1 MDQAVISGPLQTERL
16 LVVEDSD
23 AVREVLAI
31 KLRREGYNVVE
42 AATGRQAL
50 EEAAS
55 GNTDLVLLDMQLPD
69 MSGLQVLRQ
78 LRQSRSML
86 DMPVIVVSGLDR
98 PDDVVTAL
106 QNGANDYVTK
116 PFDLNVALARI
127 RTQLSARQLKQAN
140 DRFLRVASHDLKKP
154 LLLMLDVAQQF
165 RENQKPGAPLS
176 ADACSS
182 LDYLIESGQYMQRII
197 EDLLGLSALQ
207 QGRLRL
213 LTLPTDLGA
222 VVRQAIAR
230 NSVYAQRKGIALD
243 MHCEK
248 DLPHVMADDFRL
260 MQVLENLI
268 GNALK
273 FGPPGSHTHI
283 AVRPD
288 GDGVLCE
295 IADTGPGIPQQD
307 MDKLF
312 AEFCALSNRP
322 TGNEK
327 STGLG
332 LSICRELIHLHGG
345 QIGARNNSG
354 QGATFWFRLP
364 LEKSQ
369 GISE

>member
-1 MDQAVISGPLQTERL
+1 MDQTVISGPLQPERL

-31 KLRREGYNVVE
+31 KLRREGYNVAE
-42 AATGRQAL
+42 AASGAKAL
-50 EEAAS
+50 EQAAS

-69 MSGLQVLRQ
+69 MNGLQVLRE
-78 LRQSRSML
+78 LRRSRSML
-86 DMPVIVVSGLDR
+86 DMPVIVVSGLNR
-98 PDDVVTAL
+98 PGDVVTAL
-106 QNGANDYVTK
+106 QSGANDYVTK
-116 PFDLNVALARI
+116 PFELAVALARI
-127 RTQLSARQLKQAN
+127 RTQLAARQLKQAN
-140 DRFLRVASHDLKKP
+140 DRFLRVASHDLQKP
-154 LLLMLDVAQQF
+154 LLLMLDVARQF
-165 RENQKPGAPLS
+165 REGQKPGAPLS
-176 ADACSS
+176 AEACSS
-182 LDYLIESGQYMQRII
+182 LDYLIESGQYMQRIV

-213 LTLPTDLGA
+213 SMLPTDLGA
-222 VVRQAIAR
+222 IVRQAIAR
-230 NSVYAQRKGIALD
+230 NSVYAQRKSVALG

-248 DLPHVMADDFRL
+248 DLPHIMADEFRL

-273 FGPPGSHTHI
+273 FGPPGSRTHI

-288 GDGVLCE
+288 TDGVLCE
-295 IADTGPGIPQQD
+295 ITDTGPGIPQQD
-307 MDKLF
+307 IDKLF
-312 AEFCALSNRP
+312 AEFSALSNRP

-364 LEKSQ
+364 LDKNTHR
-369 GISE
+369 

>member
-1 MDQAVISGPLQTERL
+1 MHQAVFSEKLHTERL
-16 LVVEDSD
+16 LLVEDSD

-31 KLRREGYNVVE
+31 KLRREGYNVTE
-42 AATGRQAL
+42 ATTGTQAL
-50 EEAAS
+50 ELAVS

-69 MSGLQVLRQ
+69 MNGLQVLRQ
-78 LRQSRSML
+78 LRLSRSML
-86 DMPVIVVSGLDR
+86 DMPVIVISGHDR
-98 PDDVVTAL
+98 PDDMVAAL
-106 QNGANDYVTK
+106 QSGANDYVTK
-116 PFDLNVALARI
+116 PFDLSVALARI
-127 RTQLSARQLKQAN
+127 RTQLSGRQLKQVN

-165 RENQKPGAPLS
+165 RENHRPGTTLS
-176 ADACSS
+176 ADACAS
-182 LDYLIESGQYMQRII
+182 LDYLIDSGQYMQRII

-222 VVRQAIAR
+222 TVRQAIAR
-230 NSVYAQRKGIALD
+230 NSVYAQRKGIALG

-248 DLPHVMADDFRL
+248 DLPLVMSDDFRL

-283 AVRPD
+283 TVCRD

-295 IADTGPGIPQQD
+295 VADTGPGIPQQD

-312 AEFCALSNRP
+312 AEFSTLSNQP

-345 QIGARNNSG
+345 QIGARNNAG
-354 QGATFWFRLP
+354 PGATFWFRLP
-364 LEKSQ
+364 IEKHQ
-369 GISE
+369 GTSG

>member
-1 MDQAVISGPLQTERL
+1 MDQAVISGQLQAERL
-16 LVVEDSD
+16 LVIDDSD
-23 AVREVLAI
+23 AFREVLAI
-31 KLRREGYNVVE
+31 KLRRVGYNVAE
-42 AATGRQAL
+42 AATGKQAL
-50 EEAAS
+50 EQVAS
-55 GNTDLVLLDMQLPD
+55 GNTDLALLDMRLPD

-78 LRQSRSML
+78 LRQLRSML

-98 PDDVVTAL
+98 PGDMVEAL

-127 RTQLSARQLKQAN
+127 RTQLSVRQLKQAN

-165 RENQKPGAPLS
+165 RVDQKPGAPLS
-176 ADACSS
+176 EEACSS

-213 LTLPTDLGA
+213 VTLPTDLGA

-243 MHCEK
+243 MRCEK
-248 DLPHVMADDFRL
+248 ELPHVMADEFRL

-273 FGPPGSHTHI
+273 FSPPGSRTQI
-283 AVRPD
+283 AVQPD
-288 GDGVLCE
+288 ADGVLCE
-295 IADTGPGIPQQD
+295 VADTGPGIPQQD
-307 MDKLF
+307 IDKLF
-312 AEFCALSNRP
+312 SEFSALSNRP

-354 QGATFWFRLP
+354 PGTTFWFRLP
-364 LEKSQ
+364 GEKPRH
-369 GISE
+369 

>member
-1 MDQAVISGPLQTERL
+1 MDQTVISGQLQPERL

-31 KLRREGYNVVE
+31 KLRREGYNVAE
-42 AATGRQAL
+42 AANGRKAL
-50 EEAAS
+50 EQAAS

-69 MSGLQVLRQ
+69 MSGLQVLRE
-78 LRQSRSML
+78 LRRSRSML
-86 DMPVIVVSGLDR
+86 DMPVIVISGLDR

-106 QNGANDYVTK
+106 QSGANDYVTK
-116 PFDLNVALARI
+116 PFDLAIALARI

-165 RENQKPGAPLS
+165 REDQKPGAPLS
-176 ADACSS
+176 AEAYSS
-182 LDYLIESGQYMQRII
+182 LDYLIESGQYMQHIV

-213 LTLPTDLGA
+213 VVLPTDLGA
-222 VVRQAIAR
+222 IVRQAIAR
-230 NSVYAQRKGIALD
+230 NSVYAQRKGVALD
-243 MHCEK
+243 MYCEK
-248 DLPHVMADDFRL
+248 DLPHIMADEFRL

-273 FGPPGSHTHI
+273 FSPPGSHTHI

-288 GDGVLCE
+288 TDGVLCE
-295 IADTGPGIPQQD
+295 VIDTGPGIPQQD
-307 MDKLF
+307 IDKLF
-312 AEFCALSNRP
+312 AEFSALSNRP

-364 LEKSQ
+364 LAKYQ
-369 GISE
+369 HQ

>member
-1 MDQAVISGPLQTERL
+1 MGQAVISGKLQTERL

-23 AVREVLAI
+23 AVREVLVI
-31 KLRREGYNVVE
+31 KLRREGYNVAE
-42 AATGRQAL
+42 AASGREAL
-50 EEAAS
+50 EQAAS
-55 GNTDLVLLDMQLPD
+55 GNTDLVLLDMRLPD

-78 LRQSRSML
+78 LRRSRSML
-86 DMPVIVVSGLDR
+86 DTPVIVISGLDR

-106 QNGANDYVTK
+106 QSGANDYLTK
-116 PFDLNVALARI
+116 PFDLTVALARI

-154 LLLMLDVAQQF
+154 LLLMLDVARQF
-165 RENQKPGAPLS
+165 KEDQKPGALLS
-176 ADACSS
+176 AEAFSS
-182 LDYLIESGQYMQRII
+182 LDYLIESGQYMQHIV

-207 QGRLRL
+207 QGRLQL
-213 LTLPTDLGA
+213 ATLPTDLGA

-230 NSVYAQRKGIALD
+230 NSVYAQRKQIALD
-243 MHCEK
+243 MRCEK
-248 DLPHVMADDFRL
+248 ELPHVMADDFRI

-273 FGPPGSHTHI
+273 FGPPGSRTHI
-283 AVRPD
+283 AVRSD
-288 GDGVLCE
+288 ADGVLCE
-295 IADTGPGIPQQD
+295 VVDTGPGIPQQD

-312 AEFCALSNRP
+312 AEFSALSNRP

-364 LEKSQ
+364 LEKNHH
-369 GISE
+369 